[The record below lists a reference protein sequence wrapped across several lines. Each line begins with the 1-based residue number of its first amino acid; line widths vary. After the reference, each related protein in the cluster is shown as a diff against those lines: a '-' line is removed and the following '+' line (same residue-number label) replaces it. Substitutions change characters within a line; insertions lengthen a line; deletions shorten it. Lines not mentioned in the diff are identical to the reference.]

1 MQRYL
6 IRRVLEIIPTIFILT
21 LIVFFVIRLKG
32 DPIAQ
37 LAPFDLNQEEIEML
51 RSAYGL
57 DQPLHIQYWKFLSK
71 LVVGDFGRS
80 MRYHAPAMPIVLER
94 IPATLELAF
103 AALIFSLVISLPLGI
118 TSALKPNSLL
128 DLVATTFSAI
138 GRAMPSY
145 WLGIMLILFLAVAY
159 PIFPVSGRDKPG
171 SIILPM
177 VTLGLGLATTLTR
190 IIRSS
195 MLEVVRQDYITT
207 ARSKGLHDRVILIKH
222 ALRNALIPVITVFAL
237 QMAWLFSGVV
247 IVETVFAWPGMGRLL
262 VKAVQTRDMAVVQAG
277 IFIAA
282 MAVLII
288 NLLTDV
294 IYTVVDPRISYD

>member
-37 LAPFDLNQEEIEML
+37 LAPFDLNQEEIQML
-51 RSAYGL
+51 RHAYGL
-57 DQPLHIQYWKFLSK
+57 DEPLYVQYWKFLSK

-103 AALIFSLVISLPLGI
+103 AALIFSLVVSLPLGI

-282 MAVLII
+282 MAVLVI